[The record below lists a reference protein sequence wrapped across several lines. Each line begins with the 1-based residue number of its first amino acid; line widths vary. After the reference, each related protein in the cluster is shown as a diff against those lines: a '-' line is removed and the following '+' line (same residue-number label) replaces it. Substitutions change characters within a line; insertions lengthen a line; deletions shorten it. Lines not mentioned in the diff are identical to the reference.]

1 MAMGIVSNDEFEREV
16 KNSGSKK
23 EVIVPEI
30 LEVEKAGRKPG
41 DNNVPS
47 SLRNIIGETSVI
59 EGRDEAIKLA
69 RMFDIS
75 DSSVSAYAHSAT
87 STKSYHTPDKTIAD
101 YIRSRKD
108 RVTKKSLRVL
118 QNSLDNLTPEALA
131 QEKPRNIAA
140 IAKDMSAIIKN
151 MEPEE
156 KVIGDDSRNQ
166 FIFYSPQFVKEEHYD
181 SIVVNE

>member
-1 MAMGIVSNDEFEREV
+1 MPMGVVSNDEFDSEL
-16 KNSGSKK
+16 KNSGVVKK
-23 EVIVPEI
+23 EV
-30 LEVEKAGRKPG
+30 EVVIEDVVKPGRAPG

-47 SLRNIIGETSVI
+47 SLRKIIGETSEI
-59 EGRDEAIKLA
+59 EGRQEALAIA

-87 STKSYHTPDKTIAD
+87 STKSYHTPDTKIAD

-156 KVIGDDSRNQ
+156 KVIGDNNQNQ
-166 FIFYSPQFVKEEHYD
+166 FIFYSPQFVKEEHYE